1 MRAISGENHPISAGD
16 LQNVLDFLPKESVN
30 TREVIGGTQPMNPA
44 LVMPAVRGLDL
55 FAETLTPKVALS
67 YLRVS
72 TRDQARRGGG
82 DDEGFSIPAQ
92 REANRHKAAS
102 MGAIIIKEFVDRGAS
117 ARSANRPELQNM
129 LEYLVD
135 HDVDIVIVHKLD
147 RLARNRADDVEI
159 TKALDDSNVRLVST
173 TESIDQ
179 TPSGMLLH
187 GIMSSIA
194 EFYSRNLAAEVM
206 KGMTQKARSGGTVGR
221 APLGYRNQRTVDTE
235 GSEIRTVIV
244 DPDRAPLVQR
254 AFELYA
260 TGNWTIASLADH
272 LNQRGLTT
280 VPTPKLPSKPISE
293 GLLHKVLTNPY
304 FKGQTKFQGVQYD
317 GRHET
322 LVGDVV
328 WQQVQNVLAS
338 HVNGERTRKHPHF
351 LKSTIYCGECGER
364 MIVQHS
370 RSSSGVTYP
379 YFFCAGRHSKRTNC
393 TQRAVLIYE
402 VEKKLEEQYERI
414 QLKSDFRNSIE
425 AMIREELRSAQS
437 QVEAEQRDLKRE
449 QDKLERQREKL
460 MEAHYVGA
468 IPVDLLGQEQERI
481 GRALQ
486 QITSTLSATETK
498 FETVENNLQQALDLT
513 VDCGVAYKNAPEHIK
528 RMFNQAFFEKVLVIG
543 VEQTPGDVRIEAKLR
558 PPFDVLLGSEL
569 KSAEA
574 EVRQVQMTKKSSG
587 KTVKGVIQKA
597 DSAFFWSNS
606 FNKTLLVE
614 LSTHDTNKW
623 STSFNKTL
631 LVAQSAVDANYLVNG
646 FNKTLLVELR
656 VFCFMT
662 CVSHVS
668 RDMSLFLV

>member
-1 MRAISGENHPISAGD
+1 MSPISGENHPLSAGD

-44 LVMPAVRGLDL
+44 LAMPAVIGLDL

-129 LEYLVD
+129 LEYLAD
-135 HDVDIVIVHKLD
+135 HEVDIVIVHKLD

-159 TKALDDSNVRLVST
+159 SKALDDSNVRLVST

-244 DPDRAPLVQR
+244 DSDRGPLVQR

-293 GLLHKVLTNPY
+293 GLLHKILTNPY

-322 LVGDVV
+322 LVDEVL

-351 LKSTIYCGECGER
+351 LKSTIYCGECAER

-414 QLKSDFRNSIE
+414 QLKSEFRISVE

-468 IPVDLLGQEQERI
+468 IPVDLLGREQERI
-481 GRALQ
+481 GRALS

-528 RMFNQAFFEKVLVIG
+528 RMFNQAFFEKVLVVG
-543 VEQTPGDVRIEAKLR
+543 VVENPGDVRVEAKLR

-569 KSAEA
+569 KRAEA

-614 LSTHDTNKW
+614 L
-623 STSFNKTL
+623 
-631 LVAQSAVDANYLVNG
+631 
-646 FNKTLLVELR
+646 R
-656 VFCFMT
+656 VFCST
-662 CVSHVS
+662 T
-668 RDMSLFLV
+668 

>member
-1 MRAISGENHPISAGD
+1 
-16 LQNVLDFLPKESVN
+16 
-30 TREVIGGTQPMNPA
+30 
-44 LVMPAVRGLDL
+44 
-55 FAETLTPKVALS
+55 
-67 YLRVS
+67 
-72 TRDQARRGGG
+72 
-82 DDEGFSIPAQ
+82 
-92 REANRHKAAS
+92 
-102 MGAIIIKEFVDRGAS
+102 
-117 ARSANRPELQNM
+117 
-129 LEYLVD
+129 
-135 HDVDIVIVHKLD
+135 
-147 RLARNRADDVEI
+147 
-159 TKALDDSNVRLVST
+159 
-173 TESIDQ
+173 
-179 TPSGMLLH
+179 
-187 GIMSSIA
+187 
-194 EFYSRNLAAEVM
+194 
-206 KGMTQKARSGGTVGR
+206 MTQKARSGGTVGR

-322 LVGDVV
+322 LVDEVL

-402 VEKKLEEQYERI
+402 VEKKLEEQYE
-414 QLKSDFRNSIE
+414 
-425 AMIREELRSAQS
+425 LRSAQS

-468 IPVDLLGQEQERI
+468 IPVDLLGREQERI
-481 GRALQ
+481 GRALS

-528 RMFNQAFFEKVLVIG
+528 RMFNQAFFEKVLVVG
-543 VEQTPGDVRIEAKLR
+543 VVENPGDVRVEAKLR

-569 KSAEA
+569 KRAEA

-614 LSTHDTNKW
+614 L
-623 STSFNKTL
+623 
-631 LVAQSAVDANYLVNG
+631 
-646 FNKTLLVELR
+646 R
-656 VFCFMT
+656 VFCST
-662 CVSHVS
+662 T
-668 RDMSLFLV
+668 